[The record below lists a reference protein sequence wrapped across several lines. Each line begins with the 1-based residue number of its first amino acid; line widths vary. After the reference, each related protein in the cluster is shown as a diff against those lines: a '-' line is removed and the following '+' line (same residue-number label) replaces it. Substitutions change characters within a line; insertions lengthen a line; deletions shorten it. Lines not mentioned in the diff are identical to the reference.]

1 MLPGILSKGF
11 CSGDQNVT
19 ITKDSLIGVSLTF
32 FQIFFF
38 FFNDAEPAFPF
49 PAPCVVESKEA
60 WGHAVSDTLL
70 FSTKEPS
77 IREARHIAAVTDL
90 ICTI

>member
-32 FQIFFF
+32 FQKKIFFF
-38 FFNDAEPAFPF
+38 FFNGAEPAFPF

-70 FSTKEPS
+70 FSTKELS
-77 IREARHIAAVTDL
+77 IRVACHIAAVTG
-90 ICTI
+90 